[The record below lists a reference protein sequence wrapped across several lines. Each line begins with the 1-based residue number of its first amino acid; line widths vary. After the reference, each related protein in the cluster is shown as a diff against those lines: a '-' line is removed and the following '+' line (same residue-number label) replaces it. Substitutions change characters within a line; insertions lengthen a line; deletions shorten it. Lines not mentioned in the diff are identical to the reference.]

1 MRDEEAYRITDTE
14 IIDRMTEIIK
24 TQADL
29 IRELRNTLAMHGIN
43 VKTLDQK
50 IERARKEA
58 HDGLTGIM

>member
-1 MRDEEAYRITDTE
+1 MHDEKADRISDTE

-43 VKTLDQK
+43 VKSLDQK
-50 IERARKEA
+50 IERVRKEA
-58 HDGLTGIM
+58 QNGFTGIM